1 MLSHNNIWILQ
12 QKNVPILRGLKGVV
26 SPYNFP
32 FNRPY
37 PWICSVSV
45 KTQHYPWMW
54 LLYYCSPCLHS
65 AKPKLQR
72 NHQKRLEIFASASN
86 VSAFYTSC
94 LEKRFRSCWLEWK
107 RVSSW
112 WLTGRLRSLP
122 DLLRILPRPQGA
134 FPPYEVLP
142 LQILTGA
149 FPLFFQ
155 SHQPT
160 CWLEWDWP
168 CTATGQVPYPA
179 PAIQVKYNRSFPSCL
194 QLKVQEYFL
203 GHWGLYHP
211 TAGQEMMGMCLSKEA
226 APSLDDTVW
235 GAVLCIG
242 LTDWAGEQN

>member
-1 MLSHNNIWILQ
+1 
-12 QKNVPILRGLKGVV
+12 
-26 SPYNFP
+26 
-32 FNRPY
+32 
-37 PWICSVSV
+37 
-45 KTQHYPWMW
+45 MW
-54 LLYYCSPCLHS
+54 LLHYCSPCLHS

-72 NHQKRLEIFASASN
+72 NHQKRLEIFALASN

-107 RVSSW
+107 QVSSW
-112 WLTGRLRSLP
+112 WLTGSLRSLP
-122 DLLRILPRPQGA
+122 DLLSILPRPQGA

-149 FPLFFQ
+149 FPLFFR

-179 PAIQVKYNRSFPSCL
+179 PATQVEYNRSFPSCL

-203 GHWGLYHP
+203 GHWGV
-211 TAGQEMMGMCLSKEA
+211 LSPESRARNDGHVSQQGGSSQPGRYRLGGCALHRSYRLSRWTKLRLC
-226 APSLDDTVW
+226 PV
-235 GAVLCIG
+235 VLVQCNI
-242 LTDWAGEQN
+242 

>member
-1 MLSHNNIWILQ
+1 
-12 QKNVPILRGLKGVV
+12 
-26 SPYNFP
+26 
-32 FNRPY
+32 
-37 PWICSVSV
+37 
-45 KTQHYPWMW
+45 MW
-54 LLYYCSPCLHS
+54 LLHYCSPCLHS

-72 NHQKRLEIFASASN
+72 NHQKRLEIFALASN

-107 RVSSW
+107 QVSSW
-112 WLTGRLRSLP
+112 WLTGSLRSLP
-122 DLLRILPRPQGA
+122 DLLSILPRPQGA

-149 FPLFFQ
+149 FPLFFR

-179 PAIQVKYNRSFPSCL
+179 PATQVEYNRSFPSCL

-203 GHWGLYHP
+203 GHWGGVITREQGKKWWACVSARRQLP
-211 TAGQEMMGMCLSKEA
+211 AWTI
-226 APSLDDTVW
+226 PSGGLCSASVLQTEQVNKIKAVPGCSCTV
-235 GAVLCIG
+235 
-242 LTDWAGEQN
+242 